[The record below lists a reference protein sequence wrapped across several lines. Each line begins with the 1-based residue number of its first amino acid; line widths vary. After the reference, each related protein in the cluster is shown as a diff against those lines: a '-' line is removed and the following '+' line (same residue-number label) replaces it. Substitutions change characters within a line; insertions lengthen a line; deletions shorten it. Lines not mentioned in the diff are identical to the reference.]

1 MDQFTRNY
9 VEGFMAGIIARNPGE
24 KEFHQAVR
32 EVLESV
38 APYIVGHP
46 YLMDQKILE
55 RLHILQKR
63 AMILHLRQIGRRRDD
78 RGEILPFEFVSVARP
93 GLIERVNRTVFLL
106 QPSRHRPARGG
117 RPAVSVKRYHAKADF
132 ILTNDG
138 DLEDLR
144 RKVYELYDIICK
156 RIQKL

>member
-55 RLHILQKR
+55 RIAATR
-63 AMILHLRQIGRRRDD
+63 AESASIR
-78 RGEILPFEFVSVARP
+78 A
-93 GLIERVNRTVFLL
+93 
-106 QPSRHRPARGG
+106 
-117 RPAVSVKRYHAKADF
+117 
-132 ILTNDG
+132 
-138 DLEDLR
+138 
-144 RKVYELYDIICK
+144 
-156 RIQKL
+156 